1 MTWENAHDV
10 LEEKRKPQ
18 NRTCVWCDGKHC
30 SKKKKGG
37 PICIEKVQEI
47 FLENKQLS
55 NPA

>member
-1 MTWENAHDV
+1 MANIV
-10 LEEKRKPQ
+10 P
-18 NRTCVWCDGKHC
+18 
-30 SKKKKGG
+30 KKKGGG